1 MKIKQFNQELDESF
15 TSLWKGARDALKVRK
30 LGKEAKKEGE
40 KEVYDTYN
48 ISEINK
54 LLAKLKNIAYGFYIA
69 ITQPGA
75 NQNKIHIAIGK
86 YEQFLNQVEF
96 LYKKIIPSE
105 SYKSRE
111 FTGDDEAHG
120 SEYRATTESLI
131 REGAG
136 LDYSLN
142 NIKNSLLRYKNLL
155 NIMKQVDVEEKTT
168 VKKFINAYNNLG
180 KIPEKPVAE
189 PKPVEPS
196 VEDFE
201 SSKTEEPE
209 IKNTTK
215 QIKIKDDFLND
226 EEILDLYNF
235 FKSSITEGIEEVPS
249 AFIEW
254 LSQSASTMSEF
265 VKDKNH
271 FIELVK
277 KGKFLEDMKNN
288 FPNLYS
294 KLQSDTA
301 KPENSLDTQ
310 IIKLRNIAKENPE
323 KAKNILDIL
332 NRELS

>member
-69 ITQPGA
+69 VTQPGA

-96 LYKKIIPSE
+96 LYKKTIPSE

-209 IKNTTK
+209 IKPRPGTTK
-215 QIKIKDDFLND
+215 NKIQIPVSKKGIIYKIYEIYHQLGPEKRKEFVINLKGMAKDFDPKLSSD
-226 EEILDLYNF
+226 KSMPDASLP
-235 FKSSITEGIEEVPS
+235 KSSDG
-249 AFIEW
+249 F
-254 LSQSASTMSEF
+254 
-265 VKDKNH
+265 
-271 FIELVK
+271 
-277 KGKFLEDMKNN
+277 EDDM
-288 FPNLYS
+288 
-294 KLQSDTA
+294 
-301 KPENSLDTQ
+301 PE
-310 IIKLRNIAKENPE
+310 
-323 KAKNILDIL
+323 
-332 NRELS
+332 